1 VRWWDAVTGR
11 RRPPR
16 NDLDALFLI
25 PSAAITLET
34 TLGLRPAGVGG
45 VCFRTAPGAAFEQ
58 MQRDLL
64 ALIDDTPDVPDDVE
78 VSTDGFGFT
87 WLVVRRDDTART
99 CTDLHAVNV
108 ALESQGFASGLL
120 CSAVTFADTSRRV
133 SLVYLY
139 KQGTFYPFA
148 PTGTRQRDNLL
159 ELSVRDSLGSELPFE
174 ADITR
179 WLAIWDAP
187 VL

>member
-1 VRWWDAVTGR
+1 VSSR
-11 RRPPR
+11 R
-16 NDLDALFLI
+16 
-25 PSAAITLET
+25 T
-34 TLGLRPAGVGG
+34 T
-45 VCFRTAPGAAFEQ
+45 
-58 MQRDLL
+58 
-64 ALIDDTPDVPDDVE
+64 
-78 VSTDGFGFT
+78 
-87 WLVVRRDDTART
+87 RT